1 VPESQTGEERTEPAT
16 PKRRQEAR
24 EEGRV
29 TQSREVSTV
38 VVLLG
43 GALGLY
49 FLGSWMGHGLAG
61 LSMSLLRDF
70 PTGEF
75 TVAGSVG
82 YLTGLAGRTALIC
95 LPFFALMAVVGVSAY
110 ALQFGFLW
118 SPQAFLP
125 KSERINPLEGWKR
138 IVSAKGAMEVAKA
151 VFKLLILGLICY
163 QLIRSESMRF
173 AGAMGLSAGGTIEL
187 LSSLTVKL
195 VLRCVLALGVLALI
209 DYAFQRW
216 QFEESIKMTRTELK
230 QEMKETEGD
239 PAIRARVRAIQRERS
254 RQRMMERVPDA
265 DVVVTNP
272 TEYAVALQ
280 YYAGTMP
287 APRVVAKGRRMIAA
301 KIRSIAE
308 ENSVPI
314 VEEPPLARALYAAAD
329 VDDYVPENL
338 YHAVA
343 EVLSYVYQLQGRVTS
358 ARHSVARTAPQVEEE
373 SHG

>member
-29 TQSREVSTV
+29 AQSREVSTV

-49 FLGSWMGHGLAG
+49 FLGSWMGHSLAG
-61 LSMSLLRDF
+61 LSTALLRDL

-82 YLTGLAGRTALIC
+82 YLTDLAGRTALIV
-95 LPFFALMAVVGVSAY
+95 LPFLALMAVVGVSAH
-110 ALQFGFLW
+110 ALQFGLLW
-118 SPQAFLP
+118 SPKAFMP
-125 KSERINPLEGWKR
+125 KAERINPLEGWKR
-138 IVSAKGAMEVAKA
+138 IVSAKGVMEVAKA
-151 VFKLLILGLICY
+151 VFKLCILGFICY
-163 QLIRSESMRF
+163 HLIRSESMRF
-173 AGAMGLSAGGTIEL
+173 AGAMGLNAGGTLEL
-187 LSSLTVKL
+187 LSSLTVHL

-230 QEMKETEGD
+230 HEMKETEGD

-254 RQRMMERVPDA
+254 RQRMMERVRDA

-272 TEYAVALQ
+272 TEYAVALE
-280 YYAGTMP
+280 YDPETMP

-308 ENSVPI
+308 EHKVPV
-314 VEEPPLARALYAAAD
+314 VEDPPLARALHAA
-329 VDDYVPENL
+329 VDIDDFIPENL

-343 EVLSYVYQLQGRVTS
+343 EVLSYVYQLGGRLVS
-358 ARHSVARTAPQVEEE
+358 ARPSLEEE